1 MPLEARTIRYM
12 ASDVI
17 SCNEIAG
24 ILGAAIGKPEL
35 KWIVIQEVQLLY
47 DMIAAGINSQIAAC
61 LAEMYART
69 YTATFFEDY

>member
-47 DMIAAGINSQIAAC
+47 DMIAAGINSQIAAG
-61 LAEMYART
+61 LAEMYASM
-69 YTATFFEDY
+69 YTATLFEDY